1 MTNTYTLSAILPT
14 ETIGDS
20 LSTVNHNYSTL
31 SQWVI
36 DIQNTSNAKFVPLYD
51 FYIKYSN
58 RMDRILSTIQTV
70 SSEWR
75 SFQTTVQTNSAKW
88 LQPMTVWYPNLIP
101 IPFTDNSLFVVKS
114 WLDTAFPIRNL
125 DNSVNYVDGQQFIVS
140 CYTFRTEQKINQNL
154 FLRDHTTCRTSNTT
168 IYAYCTDT
176 WAHRSITCK
185 KGAFSCAY
193 TRGCREGKTS
203 DCFYLTPYYT
213 RVTDTAPIGT
223 TNRNAD
229 RTYGIGKIEATV
241 SARYTDR
248 FESTSIR
255 TISFRVVNCNW
266 TFDRYIS

>member
-1 MTNTYTLSAILPT
+1 MINTYTLSAIQAS

-20 LSTVNHNYSTL
+20 LSTVNYNYNTL
-31 SQWVI
+31 SEWVAN
-36 DIQNTSNAKFVPLYD
+36 IQSINDAKFVPLYE

-58 RMDRILSTIQTV
+58 RMDRTLSMIQSV
-70 SSEWR
+70 SAEWR

-88 LQPMTVWYPNLIP
+88 LQPMTVWYPNLIAA
-101 IPFTDNSLFVVKS
+101 PFTDNSLFVVQS
-114 WLDTAFPIRNL
+114 WLSTAFPIRNL
-125 DNSVNYVDGQQFIVS
+125 DNSVNYVEGQEFIVS
-140 CYTFRTEQKINQNL
+140 CYTYRSEQKINQNL
-154 FLRDHTTCRTSNTT
+154 FLRDYTVCRTQNVT

-193 TRGCREGKTS
+193 TRGCREGRTS

-213 RVTDTAPIGT
+213 NVNDTAPIGT

-229 RTYGIGKIEATV
+229 RTYGIGKIEASV

-248 FESTSIR
+248 FEGTVIR
-255 TISFRVVNCNW
+255 TISFRVENCNW
-266 TFDRYIS
+266 TFNRYIS

>member
-1 MTNTYTLSAILPT
+1 MMNTYTLSAIKPT

-20 LSTVNHNYSTL
+20 LSTVNHNYNTL

-36 DIQNTSNAKFVPLYD
+36 DIQGISDAKFVPLYD

-88 LQPMTVWYPNLIP
+88 LQPMTIWYPNLIAT
-101 IPFTDNSLFVVKS
+101 PFTDSSLRVVQS
-114 WLDTAFPIRNL
+114 WLGTTFPIRNL
-125 DNSVNYVDGQQFIVS
+125 DNSVNYVEGQQFIVS
-140 CYTFRTEQKINQNL
+140 CHTFRIEQKVNQNI
-154 FLRDHTTCRTSNTT
+154 FLRDHTTCRTSNTI
-168 IYAYCTDT
+168 IYAYCTDQ

-185 KGAFSCAY
+185 KGAFSCQY
-193 TRGCREGKTS
+193 SRGCRTGKTS

-213 RVTDTAPIGT
+213 RLTDTTPIGT

-229 RTYGIGKIEATV
+229 RTYGIGKIEANV

-248 FESTSIR
+248 FESTAIR
-255 TISFRVVNCNW
+255 TISFRVVDCNW

>member
-1 MTNTYTLSAILPT
+1 MINTYTLSAIQST

-20 LSTVNHNYSTL
+20 LSTVNQNYNNL

-36 DIQNTSNAKFVPLYD
+36 DIQTLNNTKFLPLYE

-58 RMDRILSTIQTV
+58 RMDRILSNIQSV
-70 SSEWR
+70 SAEWN

-88 LQPMTVWYPNLIP
+88 LQPLSIWYPNLIP
-101 IPFTDNSLFVVKS
+101 APFTDNSLIVIKS
-114 WLDTAFPIRNL
+114 WLDTAFPIRNS

-140 CYTFRTEQKINQNL
+140 CYTFRSEQKINQNI
-154 FLRDHTTCRTSNTT
+154 FLRDHTICTTSNTT

-176 WAHRSITCK
+176 WQHRSITCK

-193 TRGCREGKTS
+193 TRGCRQGKTS

-213 RVTDTAPIGT
+213 NLADTIPIGT
-223 TNRNAD
+223 VNRNAN
-229 RTYGIGKIEATV
+229 RAYGIGKIEANV

-248 FESTSIR
+248 FESTLIR
-255 TISFRVVNCNW
+255 TISYRVVNCNW